1 MSVVDR
7 FTGKI
12 GSSHETTL
20 QALGNYYIWPLL
32 AIVAGG
38 MAAIFPPLR
47 SLAIANRVLV
57 SSVDLVV
64 LSIAITF
71 VLAAGEIDI
80 SIVGTLGIAPLVA
93 ILSIQAGLPWQVAV
107 FVLIPLVGVLVGV
120 TNAWL
125 VNTLEI
131 DSLIATLGTYFLLI
145 GILFA
150 ATQGSTEVSPAGYV
164 IMDNSVSGVELNLI
178 ALAVVAIAAHLLLTR
193 HPFGSDLL
201 LTGGDTDSARRAGVD
216 TAKTRRNAFIVCAVL
231 CGIAGFL
238 LSSRGGTVSA
248 TFGQQRLLP
257 AIAAPILGGVL
268 LTGGKASIHQAVG
281 GALLLQ
287 LIDTGLTIAGLGGYM
302 VRFYTGV
309 LILFAI
315 IIGGLRTVRMP

>member
-93 ILSIQAGLPWQVAV
+93 IFSIQAGLPWQVAV
-107 FVLIPLVGVLVGV
+107 LVLIPLVGVLVGV

-150 ATQGSTEVSPAGYV
+150 ATQGSTEVAPAGYV
-164 IMDNSVSGVELNLI
+164 IMDNSVFGIEFNLI